1 MRVVDKDAGVVY
13 EGDVA
18 LATPEMAKFVY
29 AALAEVEL
37 EIGCGGDQDGLQIS
51 ERDGLRTWRYS
62 EPQGHFAWECVEG
75 DAGRVSSCRV
85 RVAFRDPQ
93 TGKDRA
99 VNERV
104 LVLGTYRRLHA
115 AGSSRRS
122 GACSWATAPT
132 RAPMQAVSCCCSNCP
147 ACCSGTRAFRMLLR
161 YRHEGSMHHMLI
173 HKEHKA
179 VMK

>member
-1 MRVVDKDAGVVY
+1 
-13 EGDVA
+13 
-18 LATPEMAKFVY
+18 MAKFVY

-115 AGSSRRS
+115 RYKFEPEIGRLFVGDGAHTRPNAGRELLLLKLSRVLLWDPR
-122 GACSWATAPT
+122 
-132 RAPMQAVSCCCSNCP
+132 VSDV
-147 ACCSGTRAFRMLLR
+147 AEIQT
-161 YRHEGSMHHMLI
+161 
-173 HKEHKA
+173 
-179 VMK
+179 